1 SKAGGPFV
9 LPPVRRF
16 ARRESIRRT
25 SEASSSVTGGE
36 PGSEDDRIPCGGST
50 MRSMRLL
57 RLTAGL
63 LLLSAGGIACTQGAD
78 GTPVPVVHASNAAV
92 TPLLPTNVLALPSFD
107 PGTFQELLGQL
118 RGTPVVVN
126 VWASW
131 CKPCEDETPLLV
143 KAAKTYAGRVQFLG
157 IDIQDARTSARTFQQ
172 RYRVPYPSVYDP
184 TSA

>member
-1 SKAGGPFV
+1 
-9 LPPVRRF
+9 
-16 ARRESIRRT
+16 
-25 SEASSSVTGGE
+25 
-36 PGSEDDRIPCGGST
+36 
-50 MRSMRLL
+50 MRLL

-184 TSA
+184 TSAVQHSLGFYGQPETVFYDAGGRAVDTVPLPLDEETLKTGLDKALGG